1 MTNSQ
6 MNEGAAAGV
15 LGAGSMVGESL
26 IPLLINEGR
35 HVFAFS
41 RKAPVANA
49 EAGVSW
55 MRLSVPGYI
64 SSEVTDHG
72 ISHPGLANLP
82 SGKRLQGG
90 GDARHRPAMCT
101 AVHEQADNTVD
112 SAPCDRFPSEV
123 PAVEEWLCLAPIRV
137 LPDYFSMLET
147 AGVRRIVALSSTSRF
162 TKTTSLDPAEKA
174 DAASLAEGE
183 ERLKAWAES
192 KGVEWVILRP
202 TLIYGL
208 GRDRNI
214 SEIARF
220 IRRFRFFPF
229 FGKAGGLRQPIHVED
244 VAAACVSALKNPIAA
259 NRAYNISGG
268 ETLPYRDM
276 VGRVFAALHRRRL
289 SVMIPL
295 AAFRVSVSCLRLL
308 PRYRHWSAE
317 MAERMNRDMVFT
329 HAEAAADLGFSPR
342 PFRLGG
348 EDLPQ

>member
-1 MTNSQ
+1 MSTQTKLMPYGYKAELSSLSAQTKLMCREANALWVPWGCK
-6 MNEGAAAGV
+6 NGNAGTAAGV
-15 LGAGSMVGESL
+15 LGAASMVGESL
-26 IPLLINEGR
+26 IPLLLNQGR

-41 RKAPVANA
+41 RKAPVAKA

-55 MRLSVPGYI
+55 RRLAVLGRD
-64 SSEVTDHG
+64 SSEV
-72 ISHPGLANLP
+72 
-82 SGKRLQGG
+82 
-90 GDARHRPAMCT
+90 
-101 AVHEQADNTVD
+101 
-112 SAPCDRFPSEV
+112 SAI
-123 PAVEEWLCLAPIRV
+123 EEWLCLVPIRV
-137 LPDYFSMLET
+137 LPYYFPMLEA
-147 AGVRRIVALSSTSRF
+147 AGVRRVVALSSTSRF
-162 TKTTSLDPAEKA
+162 TKTASSDPAEKA

-208 GRDRNI
+208 GRDRNV

-244 VAAACVSALKNPIAA
+244 VAAACVSALRNPIAA
-259 NRAYNISGG
+259 NRSYNISGG
-268 ETLPYRDM
+268 EILPYRDM
-276 VGRVFAALHRRRL
+276 VDRVFAALHRRRR

-295 AAFRVSVSCLRLL
+295 AAFRVSVGCLRLL

-342 PFRLGG
+342 PFRLET

>member
-1 MTNSQ
+1 LTKSQ
-6 MNEGAAAGV
+6 KVKAELSSLSAQTKLMPYGYKAELSSLSAQTELMPCGCKNGDAGTVAGV
-15 LGAGSMVGESL
+15 LGAASMVGESL
-26 IPLLINEGR
+26 IPLLINQER

-41 RKAPVANA
+41 RKAPVSKA

-55 MRLSVPGYI
+55 IRLAVPGCG
-64 SSEVTDHG
+64 S
-72 ISHPGLANLP
+72 
-82 SGKRLQGG
+82 
-90 GDARHRPAMCT
+90 
-101 AVHEQADNTVD
+101 
-112 SAPCDRFPSEV
+112 SEV

-137 LPDYFSMLET
+137 LPDYFSMLEA
-147 AGVRRIVALSSTSRF
+147 AGVRRVVALSSTSRF
-162 TKTTSLDPAEKA
+162 TKTASSDPAEKA
-174 DAASLAEGE
+174 HAASLTEGE

-208 GRDRNI
+208 GRDRNV

-268 ETLPYRDM
+268 EILSYRDM
-276 VGRVFAALHRRRL
+276 VDRVFAALHRRRC

-295 AAFRVSVSCLRLL
+295 AAFRVSVGCLRLL
-308 PRYRHWSAE
+308 PRYRHWSAA

-342 PFRLGG
+342 PFRLET
-348 EDLPQ
+348 EDLPR